1 MIPDL
6 VIPAPLVV
14 TLEDYKKFTWD
25 DLDYDDEGGVIGVAG
40 ILWTNIKD
48 RELRALSSSLG
59 LSKGIR
65 GCKKMDMIQRIVA
78 EAQKKAQYNAL
89 RLGEDTDDDDDQEP
103 AAGAG
108 VGGGGV
114 AADEKTRK
122 EAQCPFRLLN
132 ILFSDKFAAAFAAT
146 GNTANR
152 QLLDSGKAGNE
163 QYFWVEIQK
172 EFVCE
177 ASNHLYAFL
186 DFQDEE
192 VFCDMGHLD
201 LTRIVHHDWKK
212 LRKIWKDLHR
222 DYKKGMG
229 KYTQSGTHNSNFFRF
244 CDNKVDV
251 FYLWRKLKLR
261 PELSEFVRATLPD
274 GCAIA
279 SNQVMNV
286 DTSDVDEISPMS
298 SAASKRKQKQSAITA
313 VGTQFASALNKI
325 GDSLSTT
332 NPTNSISQQQQDLL
346 GLKSA
351 LFHQKNDRDVL
362 KNDRDVKRLK
372 MEEDR
377 FKMEEERLHDEKDR
391 EDTRLGL
398 EKKKVELEE
407 RKADLLEWEKVLQG
421 IKDLRA
427 ELSSPNLRETD
438 KASIYAEI
446 DDLTEY
452 RALLLAKKKKLYA
465 DTAH

>member
-1 MIPDL
+1 M
-6 VIPAPLVV
+6 
-14 TLEDYKKFTWD
+14 
-25 DLDYDDEGGVIGVAG
+25 
-40 ILWTNIKD
+40 
-48 RELRALSSSLG
+48 
-59 LSKGIR
+59 
-65 GCKKMDMIQRIVA
+65 
-78 EAQKKAQYNAL
+78 
-89 RLGEDTDDDDDQEP
+89 
-103 AAGAG
+103 
-108 VGGGGV
+108 
-114 AADEKTRK
+114 
-122 EAQCPFRLLN
+122 
-132 ILFSDKFAAAFAAT
+132 
-146 GNTANR
+146 
-152 QLLDSGKAGNE
+152 
-163 QYFWVEIQK
+163 
-172 EFVCE
+172 
-177 ASNHLYAFL
+177 
-186 DFQDEE
+186 
-192 VFCDMGHLD
+192 
-201 LTRIVHHDWKK
+201 
-212 LRKIWKDLHR
+212 
-222 DYKKGMG
+222 
-229 KYTQSGTHNSNFFRF
+229 
-244 CDNKVDV
+244 
-251 FYLWRKLKLR
+251 
-261 PELSEFVRATLPD
+261 RATLPD

-298 SAASKRKQKQSAITA
+298 SASKRKQKQSAITA

-427 ELSSPNLRETD
+427 ELSSVT
-438 KASIYAEI
+438 
-446 DDLTEY
+446 
-452 RALLLAKKKKLYA
+452 
-465 DTAH
+465 

>member
-1 MIPDL
+1 VIPDL
-6 VIPAPLVV
+6 VIPAPPV

-25 DLDYDDEGGVIGVAG
+25 DLTTDDEGGVIGVAG
-40 ILWTNIKD
+40 VLWANIKD
-48 RELRALSSSLG
+48 RELRALCSSLG

-65 GCKKMDMIQRIVA
+65 GCKKNDMIQRIVA
-78 EAQKKAQYNAL
+78 GAYKKAQYNAL
-89 RLGEDTDDDDDQEP
+89 RLDDTDDEEEDQEP
-103 AAGAG
+103 PAGATG
-108 VGGGGV
+108 VV
-114 AADEKTRK
+114 EKTRK

-132 ILFSDKFAAAFAAT
+132 ILFSDKFAAHFGAT

-152 QLLDSGKAGNE
+152 QVLDSGKAGNE

-172 EFVCE
+172 EFVSE
-177 ASNHLYAFL
+177 DFNHLYGFL

-201 LTRIVHHDWKK
+201 FSRIVHHDWKK
-212 LRKIWKDLHR
+212 LRKIWKDIHR
-222 DYKKGMG
+222 DYKKAMG
-229 KYTQSGTHNSNFFRF
+229 KYTQSGTHDSNFFRF

-261 PELSEFVRATLPD
+261 PDLSEFVRATLPD

-279 SNQVMNV
+279 SNEVMNV
-286 DTSDVDEISPMS
+286 LDPAEVEEISPMS
-298 SAASKRKQKQSAITA
+298 SSVSKRKQKQSGTMV
-313 VGTQFASALNKI
+313 VGAQFASVLTKI
-325 GDSLSTT
+325 GDSF
-332 NPTNSISQQQQDLL
+332 TNSQDVHTSSKQQDLL
-346 GLKSA
+346 ELKSA
-351 LFHQKNDRDVL
+351 LFHQKNDRDVQ

-377 FKMEEERLHDEKDR
+377 LHEEKDR

-407 RKADLLEWEKVLQG
+407 RKADLLEWEKLLQG

-427 ELSSPNLRETD
+427 ELSSPNLRESD

-452 RALLLAKKKKLYA
+452 RALLLAKKKKQHE
-465 DTAH
+465 DGQG